1 MKTINISIECGATI
15 PDNGMIEVWWWKD
28 GANFNT
34 KWIAR
39 KPMWEFMNPK
49 QVFDIMQGETIEITE
64 TKLKNNF
71 TEVEW

>member
-1 MKTINISIECGATI
+1 MKKISISIECGATI
-15 PDNGMIEVWWWKD
+15 PDDGIIEVWWWKEKTY
-28 GANFNT
+28 NT

-64 TKLKNNF
+64 TKLRNNF
-71 TEVEW
+71 AEVEW